1 MNALAWNCRGLG
13 QPQTVHE
20 LICLMQKY
28 RPKLVFLSETRQDEP
43 RISKLRWRLGLRNC
57 LAMMSDGSGG
67 GIALLWEEGLLVDLL
82 SMSHAHVDVL
92 IKESGD
98 AVQWRGTFIYGEP
111 KAQDRHLMWEM
122 ILRIQPSSNA
132 PWLMMGDFNEIM

>member
-67 GIALLWEEGLLVDLL
+67 GIALL
-82 SMSHAHVDVL
+82 
-92 IKESGD
+92 
-98 AVQWRGTFIYGEP
+98 
-111 KAQDRHLMWEM
+111 
-122 ILRIQPSSNA
+122 
-132 PWLMMGDFNEIM
+132 